1 MSTRT
6 ITFNDGFS
14 SATAPTGVDGIS
26 NWVTAQAYLVSD
38 VVIQG
43 SKIYE
48 CLIAHT
54 AGVFATDLAAVKWGE
69 ISQGAVDH
77 TALSSIGTNT
87 HAQID
92 THLANTSNPHSV
104 TKAQVGLTNVDDTS
118 DATKNAASV
127 TLTNKTITGADF
139 RTPIRLD
146 MKQDTL
152 ANLTT
157 YASTAADGQLCF
169 ATDTKAT
176 YVVKN
181 SSLSSVGGAD
191 AGINYILAPDADS
204 GSTGWAT
211 YKNASGASTPDGTI
225 TGTANSTFAVSASTA
240 LRGTS
245 NFLFTKNSG
254 ASRIGEGFYYPFT
267 IDPSDKGK
275 VLQCSF
281 EYQIDSGTFV
291 DDAMEFFIWDV
302 TNSRLIAPAPSKL
315 KNSGIIERF
324 AFEFQSSIDS
334 TSYRLFAHIGVA
346 TDSSNTI
353 RFDNFILGPQAKLY
367 GSAVTDW
374 VSFTPTGS
382 WTTNTT
388 YTGRYRR
395 IGDTAEFDIN
405 VLLSGAPNSATLTVN
420 TPFTID
426 IAKGA
431 SNDLEIIGQLQTSD
445 AGVASYEGF
454 VQYDTPT
461 NVICRVYGTASTYAG
476 SNNITQAVPITYGNL
491 DNVHLIFRVPIVGW
505 SSSQILSQDADTRV
519 VIFSGYV
526 ASNQALT
533 ANVTNLPLTASKDS
547 HAAWT
552 GSTYVVPVPGDY
564 QLAATLLANATGG
577 TMQAYVNAAA
587 VKQMM
592 TINTTEYI
600 SSALTLEN
608 LKAGDI
614 ISFRSNATQTVAG
627 VPTAFVSISRI
638 SGPSQIA
645 ASESVSALYTGA
657 PPTGTLNGSLNNVTF
672 GTKVKDSHNGMS
684 GATYTVPTSG
694 TYSINA
700 AVAVIG
706 TRALGSTDQVNI
718 LVNGSTV
725 ASNIQNAGGAIG
737 TQYPSATL
745 LSYPMLA
752 GQTVTVQVATSST
765 TPSYDSTASRAYFSI
780 TRTGQ
785 Y

>member
-6 ITFNDGFS
+6 ITFNDSFS
-14 SATAPTGVDGIS
+14 SASAPTGVDGIS

-77 TALSSIGTNT
+77 TALSNIGTNT

-181 SSLSSVGGAD
+181 SSLSSVGGAG

-211 YKNASGASTPDGTI
+211 YADAAATSPVDGT
-225 TGTANSTFAVSASTA
+225 GGAASSTFDVSASSP

-245 NFLFTKNSG
+245 SFLWTKSAAN
-254 ASRIGEGFYYPFT
+254 RQGEGFSYAFT
-267 IDPSDKGK
+267 IDASDKGK

-281 EYQIDSGTFV
+281 EYQVSSGTFADNDMSV
-291 DDAMEFFIWDV
+291 WIYDV
-302 TNSRLIAPAPSKL
+302 TNAVLIQPAPYL
-315 KNSGIIERF
+315 IKNSGIIEKF
-324 AFEFQSSIDS
+324 AVEFQTTSNS
-334 TSYRLFAHIGVA
+334 TSYRLIVHTGSTSASA
-346 TDSSNTI
+346 YTMK
-353 RFDNFILGPQAKLY
+353 FDNFIVGPQAKLY
-367 GSAVTDW
+367 GSAITDW
-374 VSFTPTGS
+374 V
-382 WTTNTT
+382 N
-388 YTGRYRR
+388 Y
-395 IGDTAEFDIN
+395 
-405 VLLSGAPNSATLTVN
+405 APNLSTVGILSNSAYWRRNGDSIEIEGRMEFNGGGSASTLTVGVP
-420 TPFTID
+420 TGITID
-426 IAKGA
+426 TTKIVSLSSSSIGVGYWSDSGTGFFTLVAR
-431 SNDLEIIGQLQTSD
+431 SNTSSTFSFYQQ
-445 AGVASYEGF
+445 A
-454 VQYDTPT
+454 
-461 NVICRVYGTASTYAG
+461 GTASFDTTVCASG
-476 SNNITQAVPITYGNL
+476 DVITY
-491 DNVHLIFRVPIVGW
+491 NVKLPVTGW
-505 SSSQILSQDADTRV
+505 SSSQVFSQDASSRS

-564 QLAATLLANATGG
+564 QMAATLLANATGG
-577 TMQAYVNAAA
+577 TMLAYVNAAA

-614 ISFRSNATQTVAG
+614 ISLRSNATQTVAG
-627 VPTAFVSISRI
+627 VSTAFVSISRL

-645 ASESVSALYTGA
+645 ASESVICNYVTTAGQSIPSTTSTTVLY
-657 PPTGTLNGSLNNVTF
+657 
-672 GTKVKDSHNGMS
+672 GTKIMDSHGAYNTATGIFTAPVS
-684 GATYTVPTSG
+684 GVY
-694 TYSINA
+694 
-700 AVAVIG
+700 
-706 TRALGSTDQVNI
+706 
-718 LVNGSTV
+718 LVN
-725 ASNIQNAGGAIG
+725 ASIDYTPTNTTGYRSVHAVGNSIDRTLFQNNAQSIYQQVSGV
-737 TQYPSATL
+737 TTFRL
-745 LSYPMLA
+745 LA
-752 GQTVTVQVATSST
+752 GQTINIYALHSKGSAETL
-765 TPSYDSTASRAYFSI
+765 TASDAANYLSI
-780 TRTGQ
+780 YKIGN

>member
-14 SATAPTGVDGIS
+14 SASAPTGVDGIS

-77 TALSSIGTNT
+77 TALTNIGTNT

-92 THLANTSNPHSV
+92 THIANTSNPHSV

-181 SSLSSVGGAD
+181 SSLSSVGGAG

-211 YKNASGASTPDGTI
+211 YADAAATSPVDGT
-225 TGTANSTFAVSASTA
+225 GGAASSTFAVSASSP

-245 NFLFTKNSG
+245 SFLWTKSAAN
-254 ASRIGEGFYYPFT
+254 RQGEGFSYDFT
-267 IDPSDKGK
+267 IDASDKAK

-281 EYQIDSGTFV
+281 EYQIASGTFADNDMSV
-291 DDAMEFFIWDV
+291 WIYDV
-302 TNSRLIAPAPSKL
+302 TNAVLIQPAPYL
-315 KNSGIIERF
+315 IKNSGIIEKF
-324 AFEFQSSIDS
+324 AVEFQTAINS
-334 TSYRLFAHIGVA
+334 TSYRLIVHCGSTASA
-346 TDSSNTI
+346 AYSMK
-353 RFDNFILGPQAKLY
+353 FDNFNLGPQAKLY

-374 VSFTPTGS
+374 VSYSPNISSPGILSNLGKWRRVGDSMEIEGYVEWNGS
-382 WTTNTT
+382 GGGGTLLV
-388 YTGRYRR
+388 
-395 IGDTAEFDIN
+395 DIP
-405 VLLSGAPNSATLTVN
+405 SG
-420 TPFTID
+420 FTID
-426 IAKGA
+426 TNKMSFNPGRFGDAQKLDSGVAYYELSVIYSD
-431 SNDLEIIGQLQTSD
+431 SNSVRFMQTS
-445 AGVASYEGF
+445 
-454 VQYDTPT
+454 
-461 NVICRVYGTASTYAG
+461 G
-476 SNNITQAVPITYGNL
+476 SAYQSGSDFTSGDQLKFNFKI
-491 DNVHLIFRVPIVGW
+491 PIVGW
-505 SSSQILSQDADTRV
+505 SSSQVFSQDADVRAV
-519 VIFSGYV
+519 NFVGNPQ
-526 ASNQALT
+526 SNQSLTSLTTDVNLVAL
-533 ANVTNLPLTASKDS
+533 KDT
-547 HAAWT
+547 HGAWT
-552 GSTYVVPVPGDY
+552 GSTYVVKVPGDY
-564 QLAATLLANATGG
+564 VVSAQGLQQTTSSDYRV
-577 TMQAYVNAAA
+577 YVNAASYRA
-587 VKQMM
+587 
-592 TINTTEYI
+592 IGALNTATF
-600 SSALTLEN
+600 SSMGASLPDM
-608 LKAGDI
+608 KAGDI
-614 ISFRSNATQTVAG
+614 ISFRAVTTSTINGASTS
-627 VPTAFVSISRI
+627 PNWSITRI

-645 ASESVSALYTGA
+645 ASESVSMLYTGT
-657 PPTGTLNGSLNNVTF
+657 PVTGTLNSSFNIATF
-672 GTKVKDSHNGMS
+672 GTRVKDSHGAYSS
-684 GATYTVPTSG
+684 GTYTVPVSG
-694 TYSINA
+694 VYDISAQILVLTTLTLSQSVLLAIYVDGVLKYSTNA
-700 AVAVIG
+700 AAEGSVGNKNPSIRVGSIPLLTGQLVTIRCLTEG
-706 TRALGSTDQVNI
+706 TTNSY
-718 LVNGSTV
+718 S
-725 ASNIQNAGGAIG
+725 SNAG
-737 TQYPSATL
+737 YSF
-745 LSYPMLA
+745 
-752 GQTVTVQVATSST
+752 
-765 TPSYDSTASRAYFSI
+765 FSI
-780 TRTGQ
+780 TRSGN